1 MQESD
6 FVIRRCR
13 RRERSLMHS
22 VYVSSPESGVRWA
35 GPAYAAT
42 TEILCA
48 HWIAFADLDRDRT
61 WIVVQN
67 EENGAAFLI
76 SSESSACGAMS
87 VVASTRKSRTVKFGA
102 LRIALYM

>member
-13 RRERSLMHS
+13 IRERSLMHS

-48 HWIAFADLDRDRT
+48 HWIAFADLDR
-61 WIVVQN
+61 
-67 EENGAAFLI
+67 
-76 SSESSACGAMS
+76 GAMRKT
-87 VVASTRKSRTVKFGA
+87 VAFHQNLAHVASTRKSRIYNGRYF
-102 LRIALYM
+102 LYLLYGFIVTR